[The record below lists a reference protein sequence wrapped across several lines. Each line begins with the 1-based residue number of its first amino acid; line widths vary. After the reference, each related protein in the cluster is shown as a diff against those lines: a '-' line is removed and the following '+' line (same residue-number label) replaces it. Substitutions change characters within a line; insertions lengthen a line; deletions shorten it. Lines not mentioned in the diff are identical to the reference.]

1 MTAGEQAIRRNRGR
15 CICAFAIYIIGY
27 IAIFFAGAGGSEGQ
41 SPTPLSEYQVKA
53 AFLFHF
59 AQMVEWP
66 ADTLGPDTRPM
77 IFCTTGE
84 DGIAAALEAIVPGKQ
99 IATHPIELRRVNSK
113 ADFQDCHLVFIGGR
127 DSRRALSI
135 VNRLQDSSVLLVG
148 ESEGFAQQG
157 GAIEFLLQNNKVRFD
172 INVSAAQRA
181 RLKIS
186 SRLLLLARTVIDS
199 GKAG

>member
-15 CICAFAIYIIGY
+15 LILVVAVYIFGY
-27 IAIFFAGAGGSEGQ
+27 LAMFFAGAGVSGGQ
-41 SPTPLSEYQVKA
+41 SPAPPSEYQVKA

-66 ADTLGPDTRPM
+66 ADRLGPDTRPM

-84 DGIAAALEAIVPGKQ
+84 DGIASALEAIVPGKQ
-99 IATHPIELRRVNSK
+99 IATHPIELRRVSSK
-113 ADFQDCHLVFIGGR
+113 ADFHDCHVVFIGGR
-127 DSRRALSI
+127 DPQRAIPI
-135 VNRLQDSSVLLVG
+135 VNRLRDSPVLLVG

-157 GAIEFLLQNNKVRFD
+157 GVIELLLQNNKVRFD
-172 INVSAAQRA
+172 INVSAVQRA
-181 RLKIS
+181 RLKVS
-186 SRLLLLARTVIDS
+186 SRLLLLARTVIDT